1 MMLEGS
7 FEYKGNKVKYF
18 SNSKTQ
24 PHQKQ
29 ILLLHGFSFNSKVW
43 EEIGLIDLLEQLG
56 YNIYALDIPGF
67 PKSSNRFNL
76 SEEEQVELLSQLL
89 SKVIKKKV
97 VILGA
102 SAGAYLS
109 LKLAEHSSN
118 KIEALIAVGPAQLDR
133 INWKEISTKLFGIWG
148 SNDTISD
155 PREGTKIFE
164 SHKAKTAIINNA
176 RHACYLDKPDEFKKV
191 VKEFLESVK

>member
-1 MMLEGS
+1 MMLESS

-18 SNSKTQ
+18 SNAKTQ
-24 PHQKQ
+24 PHNKQ

-89 SKVIKKKV
+89 SKVIKKNV

-109 LKLAEHSSN
+109 LKLAEHDSN
-118 KIEALIAVGPAQLDR
+118 KIKALITVGAAQLDK
-133 INWKEISTKLFGIWG
+133 INWKEISTNLFGIWG
-148 SNDTISD
+148 GNDTISD
-155 PREGTKIFE
+155 PIEGTKIFE
-164 SHKAKTAIINNA
+164 SHGAKTTIINNA
-176 RHACYLDKPDEFKKV
+176 RHACYLDKPDEFKKA

>member
-89 SKVIKKKV
+89 SKVIKKNV

-109 LKLAEHSSN
+109 LKLAEHSS
-118 KIEALIAVGPAQLDR
+118 IG
-133 INWKEISTKLFGIWG
+133 
-148 SNDTISD
+148 
-155 PREGTKIFE
+155 
-164 SHKAKTAIINNA
+164 
-176 RHACYLDKPDEFKKV
+176 
-191 VKEFLESVK
+191 